1 MDIEDFINNV
11 ARVAR
16 EKGWWPN
23 GERNFGE
30 AIALVHC
37 ELSEAV
43 EEWSKPNAQMFYI
56 KDGKPEGILTE
67 FADVFVRLADLIG
80 NMDGSSA
87 VLFEELLNEKCAY
100 NLTRPARHGG
110 KKARYEP
117 SWRLSFSWACYPS
130 SFWSL
135 FGFL

>member
-30 AIALVHC
+30 AIALVHS
-37 ELSEAV
+37 ELSEAL
-43 EEWSKPNAQMFYI
+43 EEWRKPNAQMFYI

-87 VLFEELLNEKCAY
+87 VLFEEVLKEKCAY

-110 KKARYEP
+110 KKA
-117 SWRLSFSWACYPS
+117 
-130 SFWSL
+130 
-135 FGFL
+135 